1 MMQRSQTTI
10 QLRRSGAVIAVL
22 LVAWLL
28 NWQVWRHLLL
38 LERPGWIFSMPSDAQ
53 VVATL
58 PSARGIDY
66 RPLKNLLQ
74 RRQWREADRET
85 QAIIGRLLSLRP
97 PSETDRAYSSML
109 PSSDQR
115 RASIVHGIPC
125 TDLLTQDRLWSM
137 ASEGRFGFGAQRRI
151 TEAASRA
158 HGDAEGPHL
167 PCLIDCRPRKERGS
181 AWAIATQMG
190 RGVDAVSRTPAPPGH
205 YPAPPTV
212 ILYLEDTTYRHLAR
226 RLKHCGV

>member
-1 MMQRSQTTI
+1 MMQRSQPKI
-10 QLRRSGAVIAVL
+10 RLRRSAAVVAVL
-22 LVAWLL
+22 LLGWLL

-38 LERPGWIFSMPSDAQ
+38 LERPGWMFSMPSDAQ

-66 RPLKNLLQ
+66 RHLRNLLQ

-85 QAIIGRLLSLRP
+85 QVTIGRLLSLRP
-97 PSETDRAYSSML
+97 PSETDRAYSYML

-137 ASEGRFGFGAQRRI
+137 ASEGRFGFNAQRRI
-151 TEAASRA
+151 TEVATRA
-158 HGDAEGPHL
+158 LGDAEGPWL
-167 PCLIDCRPRKERGS
+167 PCLIDCPPRKEWGS
-181 AWAIATQMG
+181 ALAIATQMG
-190 RGVDAVSRTPAPPGH
+190 RGLDAPSRTPPPGH

-212 ILYLEDTTYRHLAR
+212 VLDLEDTTYRHLAR
-226 RLKHCGV
+226 RLKRCGI